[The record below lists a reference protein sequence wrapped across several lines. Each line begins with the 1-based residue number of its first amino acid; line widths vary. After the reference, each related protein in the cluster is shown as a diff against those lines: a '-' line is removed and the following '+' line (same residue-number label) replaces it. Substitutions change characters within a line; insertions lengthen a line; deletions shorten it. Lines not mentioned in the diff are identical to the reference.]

1 MTHDVAAPR
10 YRNRPLLAEEVIFGA
25 SRAMQ
30 EVRKKL
36 ERVANTNIPLLICG
50 ETGSGKETLAR
61 FVHSIYP
68 GETAP
73 FQRMIPWGC
82 ERWQERTSFVQ
93 PNEDA
98 SVPYLKAPPEKP
110 TCVGTVFFHEV
121 AELSAVLQRRLV
133 QLLLEDQPFSLGEA
147 EHSRGLFRVICTTKH
162 DIEQEMRR
170 GIFRE
175 DLFYS
180 INVVSLNLPPLR
192 ERREDIPGMVRYFWQ
207 YYRYKHGLDNT
218 EPSSRLVDVLKRY
231 DWPGNIR
238 ELARTM
244 KRYVL
249 LGSEKMIVDE
259 LRARVCRPQ
268 GYERVCDTGISLK
281 SLARQEVQDLER
293 AIILRT
299 LSATH
304 WNRRLAAQ
312 ALNISYRSL
321 LYKIKEA
328 GVPHKRIVGKRGKQ
342 C

>member
-1 MTHDVAAPR
+1 MTHNGAAPR
-10 YRNRPLLAEEVIFGA
+10 YRNRPLLPEGVIFGA

-50 ETGSGKETLAR
+50 EAGSGKETLAR

-82 ERWQERTSFVQ
+82 ERWQERSSLVQ

-98 SVPYLKAPPEKP
+98 GVPYLKAPPEEP

-121 AELSAVLQRRLV
+121 AELSVVLQRRLV
-133 QLLLEDQPFSLGEA
+133 QLLLEDQHFSLGGA

-192 ERREDIPGMVRYFWQ
+192 ERREDIPGLVRYFWGH
-207 YYRYKHGLDNT
+207 YKRERGLDSS
-218 EPSSRLVDVLKRY
+218 EPSSRFVDVLKQY

-238 ELARTM
+238 ELARTIR
-244 KRYVL
+244 RYVL
-249 LGSEKMIVDE
+249 LGTEKTIVDE
-259 LRARVCRPQ
+259 LRARACWPPGYQRVCR
-268 GYERVCDTGISLK
+268 TGLSLK
-281 SLARQEVQDLER
+281 LLARQEVQDLER
-293 AIILRT
+293 VIILRT

-304 WNRRLAAQ
+304 WNRRLAAR